1 MMPKDPKR
9 ERAANAGVGCIAV
22 LALGLPLLLGL
33 LGWLAVSDGIGW
45 NEGDPLREGRL
56 WMVKESR
63 SFTGLALQLHTGGA
77 LADGS
82 QCARSRY
89 LALKWSPMLALD
101 QSTGECVK

>member
-1 MMPKDPKR
+1 MKPKDPKR

-45 NEGDPLREGRL
+45 NEGDAQREGRL

-63 SFTGLALQLHTGGA
+63 SFTGLALQMHTNST
-77 LADGS
+77 LADGT
-82 QCARSRY
+82 QCARSHY
-89 LALKWSPMLALD
+89 LALKWSPRLALD
-101 QSTGECVK
+101 QSTSECAK